1 VDVIEELGSEVNVL
15 FTVDAPP
22 VITEDTLAAATAEEG
37 DEIISLVAEEGKS
50 SFTAQVDASTA
61 AKPGRSVRL
70 SVDPRRLYFFDRE
83 TGLAVGSP
91 QSVAASPT

>member
-1 VDVIEELGSEVNVL
+1 VL

-37 DEIISLVAEEGKS
+37 EEIISLVAEEGKS

-61 AKPGRSVRL
+61 ARPGRSVRL

-91 QSVAASPT
+91 QKVSASRA